1 MACREPYEPPDSE
14 LEQLG
19 MKGDGGE
26 LVELMRERYPD
37 GRSPTFY
44 HAVGCEECGQT
55 GYSGRL
61 AIYELLMV
69 SDEVRSLVTKN
80 VDAMVIKRQAVAD
93 GMVTLMQD
101 GGMKV
106 LDGVTT
112 AEEVFRVAQ
121 ATEEVL

>member
-1 MACREPYEPPDSE
+1 
-14 LEQLG
+14 
-19 MKGDGGE
+19 MKGEGGE
-26 LVELMRERYPD
+26 AIEIIRERYPD
-37 GRSPTFY
+37 GRKPTFY
-44 HAVGCEECGQT
+44 HAVGCDACGQT

-69 SDEVRSLVTKN
+69 SDEIRSLVTKN
-80 VDAMVIKRQAVAD
+80 VDATVIKRQAVSD

-106 LDGVTT
+106 LDGITT

-121 ATEEVL
+121 ATDEVL